1 MKGVSGVAGA
11 GDIFNNIV
19 YMLEKDTQ
27 TPSYR
32 PQANGEMQPYLHI
45 TKPLP
50 QSIFSLDTNFSKDL
64 Q

>member
-1 MKGVSGVAGA
+1 MKGVSGVSGA

-19 YMLEKDTQ
+19 YMLEKSAQ
-27 TPSYR
+27 SPSYT
-32 PQANGEMQPYLHI
+32 PQPPMQVAPYLHI

-50 QSIFSLDTNFSKDL
+50 QSVFSLDPKISQNL

>member
-1 MKGVSGVAGA
+1 MKGVSGVSGA

-19 YMLEKDTQ
+19 YMLEKSEQSPT
-27 TPSYR
+27 Y
-32 PQANGEMQPYLHI
+32 QAQSPMQVGPYLHI

-50 QSIFSLDTNFSKDL
+50 QSVFSLDPKISQNL